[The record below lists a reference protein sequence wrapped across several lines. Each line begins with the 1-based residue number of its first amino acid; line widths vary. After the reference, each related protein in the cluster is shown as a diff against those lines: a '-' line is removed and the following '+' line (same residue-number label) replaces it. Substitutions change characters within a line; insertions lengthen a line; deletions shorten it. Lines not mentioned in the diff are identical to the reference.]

1 MSSALTL
8 LPPSPSPSKLKY
20 ATVLDAGSSATRV
33 YVYSWDASQG
43 DENLK
48 VTKVYPDEEAL
59 AKEKNGS
66 VVLERTPGFAKMTPE
81 KTESYLILLLEGA
94 HSFLR
99 VINSSSQESSVPVYL
114 LATGGMRLLSET
126 SQLPLLQKAHQV
138 LSDAQK
144 FPLFDAGTREENV
157 RVISGRT
164 EGVLGWVAL
173 NYGDERKQGLFE
185 VGGASVQIAYGAGR
199 HLTGTGGGNAK
210 VCIAK
215 GGAADEVYS
224 ETWDGFGA
232 DSVYAELRNIIW
244 NEARAAGDSV
254 GNPCLPRGAPDA
266 HIKGIIGT
274 GDFRTCLSLAKRIL
288 TQGAKKSPPMPYYPF
303 VQETS
308 NLFIGVAN
316 LQYTYEFFAAKPGA
330 GYLVSEPYNR
340 RLFTAAVER
349 YCTGFFDG
357 EVTKFSHAWCFKA
370 AWMLTVLHDDESGF
384 GMDKVQVLKGMLKFP
399 NGREM
404 EERASWTM
412 GAAVLIARNGG
423 LKGCRGAVEP
433 LSVGEGRGE
442 TFGVVAKRIFELGA
456 MDLGVGGLAPFASVA
471 NALDSARARAS
482 GNVTAGVVNV
492 AGFAAVLFVLWIFV
506 RRRFRG
512 SRATARKVGLLGSGL
527 KL

>member
-173 NYGDERKQGLFE
+173 NYGGDEGTQGLFE
-185 VGGASVQIAYGAGR
+185 VGGASVQIAYGAER
-199 HLTGTGGGNAK
+199 HLTGTGVGMRRFALRK
-210 VCIAK
+210 
-215 GGAADEVYS
+215 EV
-224 ETWDGFGA
+224 
-232 DSVYAELRNIIW
+232 
-244 NEARAAGDSV
+244 
-254 GNPCLPRGAPDA
+254 
-266 HIKGIIGT
+266 
-274 GDFRTCLSLAKRIL
+274 
-288 TQGAKKSPPMPYYPF
+288 PPMK
-303 VQETS
+303 
-308 NLFIGVAN
+308 FI
-316 LQYTYEFFAAKPGA
+316 
-330 GYLVSEPYNR
+330 
-340 RLFTAAVER
+340 
-349 YCTGFFDG
+349 
-357 EVTKFSHAWCFKA
+357 
-370 AWMLTVLHDDESGF
+370 
-384 GMDKVQVLKGMLKFP
+384 
-399 NGREM
+399 
-404 EERASWTM
+404 
-412 GAAVLIARNGG
+412 
-423 LKGCRGAVEP
+423 
-433 LSVGEGRGE
+433 
-442 TFGVVAKRIFELGA
+442 
-456 MDLGVGGLAPFASVA
+456 
-471 NALDSARARAS
+471 
-482 GNVTAGVVNV
+482 
-492 AGFAAVLFVLWIFV
+492 
-506 RRRFRG
+506 RRRG
-512 SRATARKVGLLGSGL
+512 MGSGL
-527 KL
+527 IPFMRS